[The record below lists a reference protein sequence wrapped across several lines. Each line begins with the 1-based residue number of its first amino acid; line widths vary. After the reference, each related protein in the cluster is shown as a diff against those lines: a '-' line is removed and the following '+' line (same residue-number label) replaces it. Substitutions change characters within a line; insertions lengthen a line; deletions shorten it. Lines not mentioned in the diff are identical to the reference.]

1 MGLVIPASLTVQ
13 RLLLHRFRHVSTRVD
28 RVATITRG
36 EGGAVT
42 AVKMRVKKRVISAGL
57 VCATGSCYTLVPLGG
72 RTYRQQIAAEVG
84 PGLEED

>member
-13 RLLLHRFRHVSTRVD
+13 RLLLPRFRHVSTRAD

-42 AVKMRVKKRVISAGL
+42 AVKMRVKKRVMQRWVGLCDRELLHPRTAG
-57 VCATGSCYTLVPLGG
+57 GSNVSP
-72 RTYRQQIAAEVG
+72 A
-84 PGLEED
+84 D